1 MDPTQAVTLL
11 VIALGAFIV
20 PLLSGRIGVP
30 AAVGEIVFGI
40 LAGPYVLHIVSETE
54 FFGFLAEFGFAF
66 LMFLAGLELDFANLE
81 RRGSRLMLLSS
92 GVAVATIGLAFL
104 AANLMGWS
112 PFFGI
117 VLGAMSIGLVLVTL
131 RETGAA
137 RSDFGQTVIV
147 VGTAGEFLTIIIA
160 TFYNIL
166 HEFGFGMAFVSEVA
180 RLAAVFVLAWI
191 VLKTLRL
198 LVWWYP
204 RGFARIIEIED
215 PSEVG
220 VRAGLAL
227 MIAFVAVSELLG
239 MEAILGA
246 FLAGALFSFVFREK
260 GILET
265 KLAGIGQGFF
275 IPVFFIHDG
284 VEFNLGALSNPEI
297 YPLLGKIL
305 ALSLLVKALASL
317 PLVATG
323 FGPRKIA
330 SAALLLATPLTL
342 LVAIATM
349 GLELGV
355 LTELESATVI
365 LMAVLS
371 GLLFPTVFRRL
382 GVGRADA
389 VPIEESSD

>member
-1 MDPTQAVTLL
+1 MDPSQAVTLL
-11 VIALGAFIV
+11 VISLGAFVV
-20 PLLSGRIGVP
+20 PLLSGRIGIP

-54 FFGFLAEFGFAF
+54 FFGFIAEFGFAF

-81 RRGSRLMLLSS
+81 RRGGRLILLSS
-92 GVAVATIGLAFL
+92 GVAVLTLGLAFF

-117 VLGAMSIGLVLVTL
+117 VLGAMSIGIVLISL
-131 RETGAA
+131 RETGVA
-137 RSDFGQTVIV
+137 RTDFGQTVIV
-147 VGTAGEFLTIIIA
+147 VGTAGEFLTIVIA

-166 HEFGFGMAFVSEVA
+166 HEFGFGLTFVSEVA
-180 RLAAVFVLAWI
+180 RLAAVFALAWL

-204 RGFARIIEIED
+204 RGFARMIEIED

-275 IPVFFIHDG
+275 IPVFFIHVG
-284 VEFNLGALSNPEI
+284 VAFNLAALSNPEI
-297 YPLLGKIL
+297 YPLLAKIL
-305 ALSLLVKALASL
+305 ALSLLVKGLASIA
-317 PLVATG
+317 LVASR
-323 FGPRKIA
+323 FGPRQIVAA
-330 SAALLLATPLTL
+330 SLLLATPLTL
-342 LVAIATM
+342 LVAIATL
-349 GLELGV
+349 GLEMGV

-371 GLLFPTVFRRL
+371 GLVFPTIYKKM
-382 GVGRADA
+382 GVGRGQAEPAEDG
-389 VPIEESSD
+389 